1 MKKRRLMKIMISMV
15 QILSI
20 LFILI
25 GIINIILSY
34 IMDKIAKDMNTICE
48 IDIMLLLVKT
58 KKMIFDKIE
67 KGE

>member
-1 MKKRRLMKIMISMV
+1 MISMV

-34 IMDKIAKDMNTICE
+34 IMDKIIAKDMNTICE
-48 IDIMLLLVKT
+48 IDIMLLLIKT
-58 KKMIFDKIE
+58 KKIFDKIE

>member
-1 MKKRRLMKIMISMV
+1 MKIMISMV

-34 IMDKIAKDMNTICE
+34 IMDKIAKDMKTICE
-48 IDIMLLLVKT
+48 IDIMLLLIKT
-58 KKMIFDKIE
+58 KKIFDKIE

>member
-1 MKKRRLMKIMISMV
+1 MKIMISII

>member
-1 MKKRRLMKIMISMV
+1 MKIMISIV

-34 IMDKIAKDMNTICE
+34 AMDKIMKDMKTICE
-48 IDIMLLLVKT
+48 IDIMLLLIKT
-58 KKMIFDKIE
+58 KKIFDKIE

>member
-1 MKKRRLMKIMISMV
+1 MKIMISMV

-34 IMDKIAKDMNTICE
+34 IMDKIVKDMSIICE
-48 IDIMLLLVKT
+48 IDIMLLLIKT
-58 KKMIFDKIE
+58 KKIFDKIE

>member
-1 MKKRRLMKIMISMV
+1 MKIMISMV

-34 IMDKIAKDMNTICE
+34 IMDKIAKDMNIICE
-48 IDIMLLLVKT
+48 IDIMLLLIKT
-58 KKMIFDKIE
+58 KKIFDKIE

>member
-1 MKKRRLMKIMISMV
+1 MISMV

-34 IMDKIAKDMNTICE
+34 IMDKIAKDMKTICE
-48 IDIMLLLVKT
+48 IDIMLLLIKT
-58 KKMIFDKIE
+58 KKIFDKIE
-67 KGE
+67 KGEND

>member
-1 MKKRRLMKIMISMV
+1 MISMV

-48 IDIMLLLVKT
+48 IDIMLLLIKT
-58 KKMIFDKIE
+58 KKIFDKIE

>member
-1 MKKRRLMKIMISMV
+1 MISMV

-34 IMDKIAKDMNTICE
+34 IMDKIAKDMSIICE
-48 IDIMLLLVKT
+48 IDIMLLLIKT
-58 KKMIFDKIE
+58 KKIFDKIE

>member
-1 MKKRRLMKIMISMV
+1 MISIV

-34 IMDKIAKDMNTICE
+34 TMDKIMKDMKTICE
-48 IDIMLLLVKT
+48 IDIMLLLIKT
-58 KKMIFDKIE
+58 KKIFDKIE

>member
-1 MKKRRLMKIMISMV
+1 MKIMISMV

-48 IDIMLLLVKT
+48 IDIMLLLIKT
-58 KKMIFDKIE
+58 KKIFDKIE

>member
-1 MKKRRLMKIMISMV
+1 MISMV

-34 IMDKIAKDMNTICE
+34 IMDKIAKDMKTICE
-48 IDIMLLLVKT
+48 IDIMLLLIKT
-58 KKMIFDKIE
+58 KKIFDKIE

>member
-1 MKKRRLMKIMISMV
+1 MISIV

-34 IMDKIAKDMNTICE
+34 AMDKIMKDMNTICE
-48 IDIMLLLVKT
+48 IDIMLLLIKT

>member
-1 MKKRRLMKIMISMV
+1 MKIMISMV

-34 IMDKIAKDMNTICE
+34 IMDKIAKDMNIICE

>member
-1 MKKRRLMKIMISMV
+1 MKIMISMV

>member
-1 MKKRRLMKIMISMV
+1 MISMV

-34 IMDKIAKDMNTICE
+34 IMDKIAKDMNIICE
-48 IDIMLLLVKT
+48 IDIMLLLIKT
-58 KKMIFDKIE
+58 KKIFDKIE

>member
-1 MKKRRLMKIMISMV
+1 MKIMISMV

-34 IMDKIAKDMNTICE
+34 IMDKIAKDMSIICE

>member
-1 MKKRRLMKIMISMV
+1 MISMV

-34 IMDKIAKDMNTICE
+34 IMDKIVKDMNIICE
-48 IDIMLLLVKT
+48 IDIMLLLIKT
-58 KKMIFDKIE
+58 KKIFDKIE

>member
-1 MKKRRLMKIMISMV
+1 MISMV

-48 IDIMLLLVKT
+48 IDIMLLLIKT

>member
-1 MKKRRLMKIMISMV
+1 MKIMISMV

-34 IMDKIAKDMNTICE
+34 IMDKIAKDMSIICE

-58 KKMIFDKIE
+58 KKIFDKIE

>member
-1 MKKRRLMKIMISMV
+1 MKIMISMV

-25 GIINIILSY
+25 GIINIILSC

>member
-1 MKKRRLMKIMISMV
+1 MISIV

-34 IMDKIAKDMNTICE
+34 IMDKIAKDMNIICE
-48 IDIMLLLVKT
+48 IDIMLLLIKT
-58 KKMIFDKIE
+58 KKIFDKIE

>member
-1 MKKRRLMKIMISMV
+1 MISMV

>member
-1 MKKRRLMKIMISMV
+1 MISIV

-48 IDIMLLLVKT
+48 IDIMLLLIKT

>member
-1 MKKRRLMKIMISMV
+1 MISMV

-34 IMDKIAKDMNTICE
+34 IMDKIAKDMSIICE

-58 KKMIFDKIE
+58 KKIFDKIE

>member
-1 MKKRRLMKIMISMV
+1 MKIMISIV

-34 IMDKIAKDMNTICE
+34 AMDKIIKDMKTICE
-48 IDIMLLLVKT
+48 IDMMLLLIKT
-58 KKMIFDKIE
+58 KKIFDKIE

>member
-1 MKKRRLMKIMISMV
+1 MKIMISMV

-34 IMDKIAKDMNTICE
+34 IMDKIAKDMSIICE
-48 IDIMLLLVKT
+48 IDIMLLLIKT
-58 KKMIFDKIE
+58 KKIFDKIE

>member
-1 MKKRRLMKIMISMV
+1 MKIMISIV

-34 IMDKIAKDMNTICE
+34 IMDKIAKDMNIICE
-48 IDIMLLLVKT
+48 IDIMLLLIKT
-58 KKMIFDKIE
+58 KKIFDKIE

>member
-1 MKKRRLMKIMISMV
+1 MISMV

-48 IDIMLLLVKT
+48 IDIMLLLVR
-58 KKMIFDKIE
+58 KKKYASILDKIE
-67 KGE
+67 GEKND

>member
-1 MKKRRLMKIMISMV
+1 MISMV

-34 IMDKIAKDMNTICE
+34 IMDKIAKDMSIICE

>member
-1 MKKRRLMKIMISMV
+1 MISMV

-34 IMDKIAKDMNTICE
+34 IMDKIAKDMKTICE

>member
-1 MKKRRLMKIMISMV
+1 MISMV

-34 IMDKIAKDMNTICE
+34 IMDKIVKDMSIICE
-48 IDIMLLLVKT
+48 IDIMLLLIKT
-58 KKMIFDKIE
+58 KKIFDKIE

>member
-1 MKKRRLMKIMISMV
+1 MISIV

>member
-1 MKKRRLMKIMISMV
+1 MKIMISMV

-48 IDIMLLLVKT
+48 IDIMLLLIKT